1 MNAGVGA
8 RDAMLDAPGA
18 SLTVED
24 IEALGRRVTLL
35 EDSLR
40 HSGGYPM
47 YLSVTLLEALEEHYC
62 AAGLEPSV
70 GGGQAPPAVARVL
83 GRRVLC
89 LADAIPGC
97 LHGPETFPLDGS
109 VRRPAILDCVL
120 DLALRGPPSDV
131 PEASR
136 FAAWVQQGQVG
147 RSLLPWETL
156 VITTDGSFLPSH
168 VQGGLVRCP

>member
-1 MNAGVGA
+1 
-8 RDAMLDAPGA
+8 MLRAW
-18 SLTVED
+18 
-24 IEALGRRVTLL
+24 
-35 EDSLR
+35 SLR
-40 HSGGYPM
+40 
-47 YLSVTLLEALEEHYC
+47 SVVVKRPLLWRECWEDGC
-62 AAGLEPSV
+62 
-70 GGGQAPPAVARVL
+70 
-83 GRRVLC
+83 C